1 MSRKTALVFA
11 VTLAAFAAIFTGCRQ
26 QAQTTEP
33 EDVLRDWY
41 GRRLFI
47 SEDGGCYWSSSPGN
61 INPDTGMP
69 WTAIPLVG
77 LFELEDGNASE
88 VSFAVVNEEVSV
100 SDSEV
105 AVVWQTGAE
114 NISAAV
120 DYWIEIYLDGEWY
133 CLNADVATF
142 GERSEL
148 VPGVEREDAF
158 ALDYYYPVGRYRLIG
173 EYSASGDPTGL
184 RYLSAEFE
192 IAG

>member
-1 MSRKTALVFA
+1 MSRKTAFVFA

-47 SEDGGCYWSSSPGN
+47 SEDGGYYWSSAPRDIEPGGSLPQAALP
-61 INPDTGMP
+61 ITD
-69 WTAIPLVG
+69 LCV
-77 LFELEDGNASE
+77 LEDGNVSE
-88 VSFAVVNEEVSV
+88 VSFAAVKGELSV
-100 SDSEV
+100 SDSE
-105 AVVWQTGAE
+105 AEVVWLTGADGVE
-114 NISAAV
+114 VSPH
-120 DYWIEIYLDGEWY
+120 YWIEIYLDGEWY

-158 ALDYYYPVGRYRLIG
+158 ALDYYYPAGKYRLIG
-173 EYSASGDPTGL
+173 EYSASGDPTEHK
-184 RYLSAEFE
+184 YLSAEFE